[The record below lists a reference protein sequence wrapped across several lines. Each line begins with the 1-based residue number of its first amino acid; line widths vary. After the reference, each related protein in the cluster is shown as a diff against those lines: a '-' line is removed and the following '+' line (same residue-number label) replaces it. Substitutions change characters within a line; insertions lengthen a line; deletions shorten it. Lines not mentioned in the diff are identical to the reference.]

1 MVLFIFLCIYVCI
14 HTHTFFFFLL
24 KKFKKKP
31 PVGQVNGA
39 FPPGFLGMQ
48 PGLHSQTE
56 SPEMGPVSLPSG
68 HMTPG
73 ISRHAAL
80 PFVAVLVGFFLTI
93 EMLV

>member
-1 MVLFIFLCIYVCI
+1 M
-14 HTHTFFFFLL
+14 
-24 KKFKKKP
+24 
-31 PVGQVNGA
+31 GQKNGV

-68 HMTPG
+68 HMTVG
-73 ISRHAAL
+73 ISRHTAL
-80 PFVAVLVGFFLTI
+80 SFVAVLVFFLTI

>member
-1 MVLFIFLCIYVCI
+1 MYI
-14 HTHTFFFFLL
+14 HTHFWFFFLL
-24 KKFKKKP
+24 KKFKKEP

-39 FPPGFLGMQ
+39 LPPGFLGMQ

-68 HMTPG
+68 HVTVG

-80 PFVAVLVGFFLTI
+80 SFVAVLVGVFLTI